1 MDPHCPYQ
9 SPAVFVFPL
18 LGQPQPRHTPPEI
31 HSQPPSPSCHCPLV
45 VLLGQSQDP
54 GQGT

>member
-18 LGQPQPRHTPPEI
+18 LGQPQPRHTPPETD
-31 HSQPPSPSCHCPLV
+31 SQPPSPSCHCPLV